1 MRVEWIDLK
10 QDPVGRAMIS
20 MVVNVPPSELTGTV
34 LSIKNGKPYTVDIRP
49 YRESKSKDQL
59 GAIWGK
65 IGELANA
72 LYASKDEIYEE
83 CLRRYG
89 PSVAMR
95 IPKEAVPTIETMF
108 RITDVKAERS
118 DGTVFVRAY
127 KGLSEMDTAEASAM
141 LDGVL
146 SECKSVGISAEVKN
160 G

>member
-1 MRVEWIDLK
+1 MRIEWIDLK

-20 MVVNVPPSELTGTV
+20 MVVDVPPNTISNTV
-34 LSIKNGKPYTVDIRP
+34 ANIQKGKPYTVDIRP
-49 YRESKSKDQL
+49 YRENKSKDQL

-65 IGELANA
+65 IGELATV

-95 IPKEAVPTIETMF
+95 IPKGAVATIESLF
-108 RITDVKAERS
+108 RLTDVKAERE

-127 KGLSEMDTAEASAM
+127 KGLSQMDTAEASAM

-146 SECKSVGISAEVKN
+146 SECKSVGISAEVRN

>member
-20 MVVNVPPSELTGTV
+20 MVVDVPPNEVAGTV
-34 LSIKNGKPYTVDIRP
+34 AQIKSGKPYTVDIRP
-49 YRESKSKDQL
+49 YRESKSSDQV

-65 IGELANA
+65 IGEIATA

-95 IPKEAVPTIETMF
+95 IPKAALGTIETLF
-108 RITDVKAERS
+108 RITDVKEERA

-127 KGLSEMDTAEASAM
+127 KGLSKMDTAEASAM

-146 SECKSVGISAEVKN
+146 SECKSMGISAEVRN
-160 G
+160 A